1 MVVLTNVISDV
12 MALIQAVK
20 EGSVEVFWVLVLLWV
35 VQFFNMLSGNLLC
48 VLGIIP
54 RRIIGLTGIIAS
66 PFLHSGFNH
75 LFFNSVPLFL
85 LLTFLLSF
93 GIATAVC
100 VTLTVMIMG
109 GGAVWLFGR
118 NAIHVGASGIIMGYM
133 GYMLINAYH
142 NPNVNSVILGVVS
155 FYYLGTILFSLVP
168 SDVNE
173 SWEGHF
179 FGFLAGVFAAYF
191 GCVEPFITLTG
202 YIMQM

>member
-133 GYMLINAYH
+133 GYMLINAYYFIM
-142 NPNVNSVILGVVS
+142 SGYGW
-155 FYYLGTILFSLVP
+155 YYWS
-168 SDVNE
+168 
-173 SWEGHF
+173 
-179 FGFLAGVFAAYF
+179 
-191 GCVEPFITLTG
+191 
-202 YIMQM
+202 